1 MAKKVS
7 KEVQIKHSEDYVE
20 FLIKRLNSNNYKL
33 AATKEEYAA
42 TKAKLDKERLI
53 LKLLK

>member
-1 MAKKVS
+1 MKKTAAQQL
-7 KEVQIKHSEDYVE
+7 KDSEKYIE
-20 FLIKRLNSNNYKL
+20 FLTKRLASENYK
-33 AATKEEYAA
+33 AAVTKEEYAA

>member
-1 MAKKVS
+1 MKKVS
-7 KEVQIKHSEDYVE
+7 KEVQIKRSEDYVE
-20 FLIKRLNSNNYKL
+20 FLVKRLNSNNYKL
-33 AATKEEYAA
+33 VATKEEYAA